1 MSKFD
6 EQIIVVNRDIL
17 FNKDNNA
24 FNGFLH
30 KNNFKGKEIF
40 SALSKYEVKRRG
52 DMEDDPSFKQ
62 LISYCLLENEKEKSL
77 FTNVFLVGVK
87 NGYMVSHLSVLVVI

>member
-1 MSKFD
+1 MLLM
-6 EQIIVVNRDIL
+6 V
-17 FNKDNNA
+17 
-24 FNGFLH
+24 LH

-62 LISYCLLENEKEKSL
+62 LISYCLLEMRRVKSL
-77 FTNVFLVGVK
+77 FTNVFLVVEK
-87 NGYMVSHLSVLVVI
+87 NGYMVSHQSVLVVI

>member
-1 MSKFD
+1 MLLM
-6 EQIIVVNRDIL
+6 V
-17 FNKDNNA
+17 
-24 FNGFLH
+24 LH

-62 LISYCLLENEKEKSL
+62 LISYCLLENEKGKSL
-77 FTNVFLVGVK
+77 FTNVFLVVEK
-87 NGYMVSHLSVLVVI
+87 NGYMVSHQSVLVVI